1 MKVTNLAQL
10 KRTIESGTEYT
21 IVEHYVKPRLSG
33 TRRVPTK
40 VQTNGYYSVVPN
52 EPTHEVSMANG
63 GLGYMNWYGK
73 ASDWKFEGD
82 LITQYIKGNPIQTIR
97 FD

>member
-1 MKVTNLAQL
+1 MIIKNLAQL
-10 KRTIESGTEYT
+10 KRVIADRAEYT
-21 IVEHYVKPRLSG
+21 IVKHYMKPHLTG

-40 VQTNGYYSVVPN
+40 IQTNGYYSVVPN

-63 GLGYMNWYGK
+63 GLGYMNWYRK
-73 ASDWKFEGD
+73 ASDWKFDGE
-82 LITQYIKGNPIQTIR
+82 LITQYVKGNPIQTIR